1 MPTNYLT
8 EEGMVDWLWTSVFKQ
23 VDFTY
28 QPNTPFE
35 QRALFDINLT
45 IQDGSYTAIVGHTGS
60 GKSTLLQHFKCFG
73 ETN

>member
-8 EEGMVDWLWTSVFKQ
+8 EEGMVDWLWIRFKQ
-23 VDFTY
+23 VFYLPTQY
-28 QPNTPFE
+28 SFE

-45 IQDGSYTAIVGHTGS
+45 IQDGSYTAIVGHTGRWQINAI
-60 GKSTLLQHFKCFG
+60 TTFKCFG